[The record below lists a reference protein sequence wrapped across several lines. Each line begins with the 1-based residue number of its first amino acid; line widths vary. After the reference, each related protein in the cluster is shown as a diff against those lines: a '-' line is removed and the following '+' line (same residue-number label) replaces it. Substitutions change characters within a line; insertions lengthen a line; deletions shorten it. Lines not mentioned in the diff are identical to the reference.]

1 MKTVEQIQAKAKV
14 AKLKAKLRRQ
24 LRRDNDVEFYSD
36 MDLGE
41 FLIAQRNS
49 VSAKR
54 IRLVDASLDREIA
67 EIEFE
72 TEAYKQAL
80 NAAAEATKK

>member
-1 MKTVEQIQAKAKV
+1 MAKTPEQ
-14 AKLKAKLRRQ
+14 LKAKIRVAKIKAKLARQ
-24 LRRDNDVEFYSD
+24 QRRDDDVELYSD

-41 FLIAQRNS
+41 FMIAGRNS

-67 EIEFE
+67 EVEFE

-80 NAAAEATKK
+80 NEAAAGL